1 VSAIQGCHDPGPPIF
16 KFFHMQTILLNILY
30 WIMAIAP
37 GLPIP
42 LIYLAY
48 RKILANKRNA
58 LSSLMAQ
65 DGVFSCYQKRFGKA
79 GETADQVV
87 TQLFAL
93 YYGPVT
99 YVLPIIMNVAVIAL
113 GIMIGMIHAKVPF
126 ALPFG
131 VGDLVRVAPVTLS
144 LGFAGAYIQSLYDT
158 LRRCRESDLSA
169 YSLHFTWVHMVLASI
184 LAPLV
189 ARAFAPEMGQF
200 VAFGVGLFPLKDTF
214 EYARNLAKKK
224 LEISLETDEVKGL
237 PMGLVEGLN
246 KNVVDRLD
254 EEGITSIVDLA
265 YSDPIK
271 LFLKTN
277 YPWAWVIDVMDQAL
291 LINYVGAKIDALR
304 PIGIR
309 GSIEMSVLGEAV
321 QTSDI
326 VTLIAISAKRLDF
339 TVEEARSL
347 GQTMYADEQVDLIWQ
362 LFKPNEPEE
371 SPLPLQPPPAP

>member
-1 VSAIQGCHDPGPPIF
+1 MIADFSPFYSLDAKTVNW
-16 KFFHMQTILLNILY
+16 NILY
-30 WIMAIAP
+30 WLMALAP

-42 LIYLAY
+42 LIYYVY
-48 RKILANKRNA
+48 RNILAHKREA

-65 DGVFSCYQKRFGKA
+65 PGVFECYQKRFGKV
-79 GETADQVV
+79 GQQPDKIVR
-87 TQLFAL
+87 QLFNL
-93 YYGPVT
+93 YYGPAT
-99 YVLPIIMNVAVIAL
+99 YVLPIVMNMVVIGL
-113 GIMIGMIHAKVPF
+113 GIAIGMIHLKVPLV
-126 ALPFG
+126 LPPG
-131 VGDLVRVAPVTLS
+131 VDILIQAAPITLS

-189 ARAFAPEMGQF
+189 CKAFSAEIGQV
-200 VAFGVGLFPLKDTF
+200 VAFGLGLFPLKDTF
-214 EYARNLAKKK
+214 DFVRNTVRKR
-224 LEISLETDEVKGL
+224 LEITVAPDEINGL

-246 KNVVDRLD
+246 RQVVDRLD
-254 EEGITSIVDLA
+254 EEGITSLVDLA

-309 GSIEMSVLGEAV
+309 GSIEMSVLGEP
-321 QTSDI
+321 QITPDI
-326 VTLIAISAKRLDF
+326 NRLIAIAAKRLDY
-339 TVEEARSL
+339 TSDEARSL
-347 GQTMYADEQVDLIWQ
+347 GQTMYGDEQVDLIWQ

-371 SPLPLQPPPAP
+371 TQTPPLSQVPA

>member
-1 VSAIQGCHDPGPPIF
+1 MIADFSPFYSLDAKTVNW
-16 KFFHMQTILLNILY
+16 NILY
-30 WIMAIAP
+30 WLMALAP

-42 LIYLAY
+42 LIYYAY
-48 RKILANKRNA
+48 RNILAHKREA

-65 DGVFSCYQKRFGKA
+65 PGVFECYQKRFGKV
-79 GETADQVV
+79 GQQPDKIVK
-87 TQLFAL
+87 QLFNL
-93 YYGPVT
+93 YYGPAT
-99 YVLPIIMNVAVIAL
+99 YVLPIVMNMVVIGL
-113 GIMIGMIHAKVPF
+113 GIAIGMIHLKVPLV
-126 ALPFG
+126 LPPG
-131 VGDLVRVAPVTLS
+131 VDVLIQAAPITLS

-189 ARAFAPEMGQF
+189 CKAFSAEIGQV
-200 VAFGVGLFPLKDTF
+200 VAFGLGLFPLKDTF
-214 EYARNLAKKK
+214 DFVRNTVRKR
-224 LEISLETDEVKGL
+224 LEITVAPDEIKGL

-246 KNVVDRLD
+246 RQVVDRLD
-254 EEGITSIVDLA
+254 EEGITSLVDLA

-309 GSIEMSVLGEAV
+309 GSIEMSVLGEPQITPAI
-321 QTSDI
+321 DR
-326 VTLIAISAKRLDF
+326 LIAIAAKRLDY
-339 TVEEARSL
+339 TSDEARSL
-347 GQTMYADEQVDLIWQ
+347 GQTMYGDEQVDLIWQ

-371 SPLPLQPPPAP
+371 TQPPPPSQGPA

>member
-1 VSAIQGCHDPGPPIF
+1 VTEAAMIADVHFSSSSHIQ
-16 KFFHMQTILLNILY
+16 TVLLNILY
-30 WIMAIAP
+30 WSIALTP

-48 RKILANKRNA
+48 RKILANKREA

-65 DGVFSCYQKRFGKA
+65 DGVFASYQKRFGKA
-79 GETADQVV
+79 GETADKVV
-87 TQLFAL
+87 MQLFTL
-93 YYGPVT
+93 YYGPIT
-99 YVLPIIMNVAVIAL
+99 YVLPIIMNVVVIAL
-113 GIMIGMIHAKVPF
+113 GIMIGMVHAKVPF
-126 ALPFG
+126 ALPRG
-131 VGDLVRVAPVTLS
+131 VDDLVRAAPITLA

-189 ARAFAPEMGQF
+189 SKAFAPEVGQF
-200 VAFGVGLFPLKDTF
+200 VAFGLGLFPLKDTF
-214 EYARNLAKKK
+214 EYARNMAKKK
-224 LEISLETDEVKGL
+224 LEISVDPEEVKGL

-246 KNVVDRLD
+246 KKVVDRLD

-291 LINYVGAKIDALR
+291 LINYIGSKIETLR

-309 GSIEMSVLGEAV
+309 GSIEMSVLGEPV
-321 QTSDI
+321 QTTNI

-339 TVEEARSL
+339 TGEEARSL

-371 SPLPLQPPPAP
+371 SPLPTQPFPGP

>member
-1 VSAIQGCHDPGPPIF
+1 VIADFDFSNSSH
-16 KFFHMQTILLNILY
+16 TETVLLNTLY
-30 WIMAIAP
+30 WLIALAP

-48 RKILANKRNA
+48 RKILANKREA
-58 LSSLMAQ
+58 LSSLLAQ
-65 DGVFSCYQKRFGKA
+65 DGVFASYQKRFGKA
-79 GETADQVV
+79 GETADKVV
-87 TQLFAL
+87 KQLFTL

-99 YVLPIIMNVAVIAL
+99 YVLPIIMNVVVIAS
-113 GIMIGMIHAKVPF
+113 GIMIGMVHVKVPF
-126 ALPFG
+126 ALPSG
-131 VGDLVRVAPVTLS
+131 VDNLVRAAPITLA

-189 ARAFAPEMGQF
+189 SRAFAPEMGQF
-200 VAFGVGLFPLKDTF
+200 VAFGMGLFPLNDTF
-214 EYARNLAKKK
+214 EYARNMAKKK
-224 LEISLETDEVKGL
+224 LEISVDPEEVKGL
-237 PMGLVEGLN
+237 PMGLVQGLN
-246 KNVVDRLD
+246 KKVVDRLD

-309 GSIEMSVLGEAV
+309 GSIEMSVLGEPV
-321 QTSDI
+321 QSVSA
-326 VTLIAISAKRLDF
+326 VTLVAISAKRLDC

-362 LFKPNEPEE
+362 LFKPNEPEV
-371 SPLPLQPPPAP
+371 SLLPQQPSAGP

>member
-1 VSAIQGCHDPGPPIF
+1 MIADFQFSSPSHP
-16 KFFHMQTILLNILY
+16 QTILLNILY
-30 WIMAIAP
+30 WSIALAP

-48 RKILANKRNA
+48 RKILANKREA

-65 DGVFSCYQKRFGKA
+65 DGVFPSYQKRFGKA
-79 GETADQVV
+79 GETPDKIVQ
-87 TQLFAL
+87 QLFTL

-99 YVLPIIMNVAVIAL
+99 YVLPIIMNVVVIGL
-113 GIMIGMIHAKVPF
+113 GIMIGMVHANVPF
-126 ALPFG
+126 ALPPG
-131 VGDLVRVAPVTLS
+131 VDDLVRAAPITLA

-189 ARAFAPEMGQF
+189 SRAFAPEMGQF
-200 VAFGVGLFPLKDTF
+200 VAFGLGLFPLKDTF
-214 EYARNLAKKK
+214 EYARNMAKKK
-224 LEISLETDEVKGL
+224 LEITVDPDEIKGL

-246 KNVVDRLD
+246 KQVVDRLD
-254 EEGITSIVDLA
+254 EEGITSVVDLA

-291 LINYVGAKIDALR
+291 LINYLGGKIEALR
-304 PIGIR
+304 SIGIR
-309 GSIEMSVLGEAV
+309 GSIEMSVLGEPV
-321 QTSDI
+321 QTPDI

-371 SPLPLQPPPAP
+371 SPLPLQPPPRP